1 MSNNVDLYIQELE
14 TTKVEIKNA
23 IIAKGVTPEGGL
35 SSYADAINS
44 IESSTFET
52 ETLSVELSENGTY
65 NYTPTVDGYSSV
77 EVTVDVPEP
86 DLRQL
91 NLSVTENGSYEYDTP
106 DNIDG
111 YNKVNLT
118 VEVAGSGDGGKP
130 KIYNGTI
137 INTGITISSDRGYP
151 DSVDF
156 SQYDWSRVYDGY
168 YFFNNAFQLNNTTP
182 VDWSNFE
189 ENFNG
194 KFLSAKFMF
203 YQNNSGYTSSSKTHP
218 IMNGKMD
225 DCLVMSSMFNNNKN
239 TYNFPDI
246 ANWNTNKVLI
256 TDRMFYQCESL
267 RNVPLFDTSNVINM
281 DYMFYYCRYLDNLPE
296 FDIGNVL
303 TAKYMF
309 SNCMYSLDSIPSTL
323 NTGNIR
329 YADYMFYYCQQLT
342 EIPELDW
349 GNLRSCTYMFGNCSK
364 LTKLPNMNTKNVIH
378 FGTGTGNSWLY
389 EVRGIGELGVIDCD
403 SCINIGYMFPN
414 TSTVHTLGGFR
425 NLGAQP
431 SLTGTNNTYFLAQQ
445 SKLTYESIMNV
456 INMLYD
462 RASAGFSVLTLKLH
476 ANVLAL
482 LSEDDIAIA
491 TNKGWTIA

>member
-1 MSNNVDLYIQELE
+1 MNNIDLYIEELE
-14 TTKVEIKNA
+14 ASKVEIKEA

-35 SSYADAINS
+35 SSYAAA
-44 IESSTFET
+44 IESITISDPTLE
-52 ETLSVELSENGTY
+52 ELSVQLTENGTY
-65 NYTPTVDGYSSV
+65 NYTPTDDGYSSV
-77 EVTVDVPEP
+77 EVIVDVPEP

-156 SQYDWSRVYDGY
+156 SQYDWSRVYDGC
-168 YFFNNAFQLNNTTP
+168 YFFNNAFAPSYNTP

-194 KFLSAKFMF
+194 KFLSAKYMF
-203 YQNNSGYTSSSKTHP
+203 HHNSSGSSSANITYP
-218 IMNGKMD
+218 AMNGKMD
-225 DCLVMSSMFNNNKN
+225 DCLVMSYMFANNKN
-239 TYNFPDI
+239 TYNFSGI
-246 ANWNTNKVLI
+246 ANWNTTKVLA

-267 RNVPLFDTSNVINM
+267 QKVPLFDTSNVVNM
-281 DYMFYYCRYLDNLPE
+281 DYMFYYCRYLGNLPE

-309 SNCMYSLDSIPSTL
+309 SNCMYSLESIPSTL

-329 YADYMFYYCQQLT
+329 YADNMFYSCQKLSD
-342 EIPELDW
+342 IPELDW

-364 LTKLPNMNTKNVIH
+364 LSKLPNMNTKNVIH
-378 FGTGTGNSWLY
+378 FGTGTSNSWLY

-414 TSTVHTLGGFR
+414 VVTVHTLGGFR
-425 NLGAQP
+425 NLGKQP